1 MIRCLTGAEAASE
14 VPTIAAILS
23 CAFTDVSQHWSAES
37 IIATLSVPG
46 TIAFLTHHGCALLRV
61 VADEAELLT
70 IARDPIARGQ
80 GVGARLLDAC
90 LAEAG
95 ARGAHRLYLE
105 VAAGNAAAIR
115 LYRGRGF
122 RCDGERAG
130 YYAGMQAAADAL
142 LMSCKIAPAA

>member
-1 MIRCLTGAEAASE
+1 MIRCLSGAEAASE
-14 VPTIAAILS
+14 AATIAAILS
-23 CAFTDVSQHWSAES
+23 QAFTDVSQHWSAES

-46 TIAFLTHHGCALLRV
+46 TIAFLTRHGCALLRV

-95 ARGAHRLYLE
+95 AQGAHRLYRE
-105 VAAGNAAAIR
+105 VAAGKAAAIR
-115 LYRGRGF
+115 LHRAHGF
-122 RCDGERAG
+122 SRSDEPRVR
-130 YYAGMQAAADAL
+130 
-142 LMSCKIAPAA
+142 